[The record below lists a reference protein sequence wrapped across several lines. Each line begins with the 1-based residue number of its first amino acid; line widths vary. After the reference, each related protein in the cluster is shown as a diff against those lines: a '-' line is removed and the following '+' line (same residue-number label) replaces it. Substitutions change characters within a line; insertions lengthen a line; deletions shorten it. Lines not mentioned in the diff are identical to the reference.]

1 MTQTHNLRRLEFAMG
16 NTHEFG
22 QDFCGIT
29 KNQVKA
35 EPQLSL
41 LISSLHSPSI
51 CMQVVTVIMG
61 KGWDG
66 QRLGKVIELGSS

>member
-1 MTQTHNLRRLEFAMG
+1 MG

-22 QDFCGIT
+22 QDFFGIS

-35 EPQLSL
+35 KPQLSL

-51 CMQVVTVIMG
+51 CVQVVTVIMA

-66 QRLGKVIELGSS
+66 QRLGKEIELGVS